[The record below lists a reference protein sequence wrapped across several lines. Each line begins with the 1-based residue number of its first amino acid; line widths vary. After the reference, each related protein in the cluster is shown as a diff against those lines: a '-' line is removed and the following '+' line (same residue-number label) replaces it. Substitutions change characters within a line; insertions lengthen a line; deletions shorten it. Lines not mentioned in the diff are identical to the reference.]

1 MPHILIVDSNE
12 NTCTFIEELC
22 ADQQWQF
29 TIVSNSGEFIEG
41 LQHEI
46 FDLIVMDVNQPDGNG
61 LAFVHETQHLPGEP
75 EVIVYS
81 RVMDPEIVE
90 QVIQLHAWDYIEK
103 PGTRHELLMSMK
115 RALKYRSA
123 KKKARTRIMLD
134 TEGIIGRSPVMMDCY
149 QGIAQ
154 ASQSDI
160 SVMLTGETGTGKEL
174 FARAIHK
181 NSERADKNF
190 VIVDCTV
197 LPENLVESVLFG
209 HQRGSFTG
217 AHTARKGLIAQADKG
232 TLFLDEIGE
241 LPPSIQSSFL
251 RVLQERRYRPVG
263 STQLEKC
270 DFRLITATNRD
281 LAEEVEK
288 GRFREDLLFRLK
300 GFSLDLPPL
309 REHREDI
316 RELVLHY
323 ADLFWKRHNLKE
335 KTFSGDFWSV
345 LMEYNW
351 PGNTRELIQVVNSA
365 IAEAGYEPIL
375 FSKHLPT
382 DIRASAYRLKT
393 EDHDNFEVETFCAG
407 YTHDDF
413 PTLKDVRNKTI
424 AGTESKYLARLLTE
438 TQWDIEKACRISGL
452 SQSRLY
458 TLLKKYNITR

>member
-1 MPHILIVDSNE
+1 MPHVLLIDSNE
-12 NTCTFIEELC
+12 STRTFIKELC
-22 ADQQWQF
+22 SNQAWQF
-29 TIVSNSGEFIEG
+29 TGVSNPGEYNNS
-41 LQHEI
+41 LQQEI

-61 LAFVHETQHLPGEP
+61 LAFIHETQHLPGEP

-81 RVMDPEIVE
+81 GIQDPEIVE
-90 QVIQLHAWDYIEK
+90 QVIQLNAWDYIEK
-103 PGTRHELLMSMK
+103 PGTWHELLMSMK
-115 RALKYRSA
+115 GALKYRSE
-123 KKKARTRIMLD
+123 KMKARTRLMLD
-134 TEGIIGRSPVMMDCY
+134 TEGIIGRSPAMMECY

-181 NSERADKNF
+181 NSRRTDKNF

-241 LPPSIQSSFL
+241 LPASIQSSFL
-251 RVLQERRYRPVG
+251 RVLQERQYRPVG

-288 GRFREDLLFRLK
+288 GRFREDLLFRIK

-309 REHREDI
+309 REHKEDI

-323 ADLFWKRHNLKE
+323 ADLYWKRYDLKE
-335 KTFSGDFWSV
+335 KTFSRDFWSV

-351 PGNTRELIQVVNSA
+351 PGNTRELIQAVNSA
-365 IAEAGYEPIL
+365 IAEAGHEPIL

-393 EDHDNFEVETFCAG
+393 EGNDNFEVEAFYAG
-407 YTHDDF
+407 YTNDDF

-424 AGTESKYLARLLTE
+424 TGTESKYLARLLTE
-438 TQWDIEKACRISGL
+438 TQWDIEKACLISGL
-452 SQSRLY
+452 SRSRLY
-458 TLLKKYNITR
+458 TLLKKYNITK